1 MMNGRDNNS
10 LEQLWGESAIRI
22 FISHTSEYKTVA
34 QDIKLSLENYGIA
47 SFVAH
52 EDIKPMQ
59 EWQSEIRN
67 ALFSMDMLIA
77 LLNQNFSESDW
88 TDQEIGVA
96 VGRKVPIVP
105 IRLGKDP
112 YGFIAN
118 LQAVNGVGK
127 SAQVIAKEIFT
138 LLFKGEILKDLPIDA
153 YIMAIARTHSYD
165 RANSLAKFLPEI
177 EKLSPKQAESLVKEF
192 NENSQVYRAFD
203 FKASIV
209 YHLKRM
215 TGDDYKITNNELAKV
230 KHIESFTKSD

>member
-1 MMNGRDNNS
+1 MMNGRDSES

-52 EDIKPMQ
+52 EDIEPMQ

-67 ALFSMDMLIA
+67 ALFSMDMFIA

-105 IRLGKDP
+105 VRLGKDP

-118 LQAVNGVGK
+118 LQAVNGIGK
-127 SAQVIAKEIFT
+127 SAQIIAQEIFI
-138 LLFKGEILKDLPIDA
+138 LLLKGKVLKDLPIDA
-153 YIMAIARTHSYD
+153 YIMAIARACSYD
-165 RANSLAKFLPEI
+165 RANSLADFLPEI
-177 EKLSPKQAESLVKEF
+177 EKLSPKQAESLVKAF
-192 NENSQVYRAFD
+192 NANGQVYRAYD
-203 FKASIV
+203 FRDSIV

-215 TGDDYKITNNELAKV
+215 TGDDYTLKNHVLKKV
-230 KHIESFTKSD
+230 